1 MEYYNSYD
9 PYELTH
15 WGIKGMKWGVRRF
28 QNKDGSLTEKGGKR
42 YNGADYQ
49 PRKSLGQKISDYKKT
64 AKRKANLKKAREA
77 RAAKQKAAEEAK
89 LAAEQRKKDVAAGKI
104 RATDMTNEEL
114 QARIDRLNSEK
125 RYKQLMEE
133 TDQTSKMVS
142 YGKQFAKKMW
152 DQAIVPAA
160 TEAGKQI
167 VKDALIK
174 ASKGDAKIEEFD
186 LDKFWKN
193 RNKMTSEQIADVNK
207 RLQNEAQIKKR
218 MDNLKE
224 EEQAAKK
231 DKMAKKQAMKDYK
244 EFQKKE
250 KQRRENPSPTPES
263 TTYNTRD
270 NKTEYHNRRDYVDPS
285 KEPRASNPPSVK
297 KSLNDSQT
305 KSEKTH
311 NNKTETYTG
320 TVEGE
325 GTSRFTG
332 WDKDPFSKKGAK
344 TVKYT
349 TIDPGTDIVVSG
361 KKYASNYSSK
371 EPSQKYIASGKN
383 VITALIEDKK

>member
-77 RAAKQKAAEEAK
+77 RATKQKAAEEAK

-104 RATDMTNEEL
+104 RAKDMTDEEL

-133 TDQTSKMVS
+133 TDQTSKIAS

-167 VKDALIK
+167 IKDALIK

-231 DKMAKKQAMKDYK
+231 AEEAKKQTDKQEKKDKRDQNVQKIKNTIDSWDKAYHDTK
-244 EFQKKE
+244 EADKE
-250 KQRRENPSPTPES
+250 
-263 TTYNTRD
+263 TYNKYQKEQQKREKKAKNS
-270 NKTEYHNRRDYVDPS
+270 NK
-285 KEPRASNPPSVK
+285 
-297 KSLNDSQT
+297 
-305 KSEKTH
+305 

-371 EPSQKYIASGKN
+371 EPSLKYIATGKN